1 MEAFAFG
8 HMALIAIGTSIAVAR
23 VIAWILDRRAH
34 TASAQIRQQAFVAQA
49 SADLAATGWTAQHE
63 SLYQAEIE
71 ASRRGDFIAAA
82 RFAEQQ
88 EAING
93 C

>member
-1 MEAFAFG
+1 MDAFAFG

-23 VIAWILDRRAH
+23 VVAWILDWRSR
-34 TASAQIRQQAFVAQA
+34 TANAQIREQAFVAQA
-49 SADLAATGWTAQHE
+49 SADLAATGWTAHHE
-63 SLYQAEIE
+63 ALYQAELE

-88 EAING
+88 EAASA
-93 C
+93 